1 LASRQGVITPSSQ
14 IQPSRSSYGTKF
26 AEGAAISI
34 VLAGCR
40 AYGSGLS
47 FASCSF
53 IVRSCPCLST
63 DPFPRQLRPTVTASG
78 GDGRLYLRDQDLN
91 EGAALIRAAARRL
104 ADLAE
109 TAGAA
114 ASISSPEMDV
124 LQEVFDL
131 GAMDVGDLRARLG
144 APKQSLARNLNQLEE
159 RGFVTRE
166 TDPADRRRRLV
177 TLTPAGMTFA
187 REATER
193 RRNALRQAFLSAGPD
208 AGHGRP
214 PHAVRPHPHP
224 GRNVNQH
231 RSHILAVD
239 DDDRLRDLLKR
250 YLSREGHDVTTAK
263 DAASARK
270 LMATMTFDL
279 VILDVMMPGEDGL
292 SLLKSVRE
300 KKSDTPIILL
310 TARGQ
315 PSERIEGLK
324 LGADDYLAKPFEPE
338 ELALRITSILKRAPS
353 EAPVQELKLAGM
365 IFHVGKETSARMAAS
380 SASPKRDATA
390 LHPRRPRPAGHLALM
405 NWPCSLPLVSSA
417 GRRAGHAPAP
427 QDRTRPREPVHLQT
441 VRGVGYRLT
450 GE

>member
-1 LASRQGVITPSSQ
+1 
-14 IQPSRSSYGTKF
+14 
-26 AEGAAISI
+26 
-34 VLAGCR
+34 
-40 AYGSGLS
+40 
-47 FASCSF
+47 
-53 IVRSCPCLST
+53 
-63 DPFPRQLRPTVTASG
+63 
-78 GDGRLYLRDQDLN
+78 
-91 EGAALIRAAARRL
+91 
-104 ADLAE
+104 
-109 TAGAA
+109 
-114 ASISSPEMDV
+114 M
-124 LQEVFDL
+124 
-131 GAMDVGDLRARLG
+131 
-144 APKQSLARNLNQLEE
+144 
-159 RGFVTRE
+159 
-166 TDPADRRRRLV
+166 
-177 TLTPAGMTFA
+177 
-187 REATER
+187 
-193 RRNALRQAFLSAGPD
+193 
-208 AGHGRP
+208 
-214 PHAVRPHPHP
+214 
-224 GRNVNQH
+224 NQH

-353 EAPVQELKLAGM
+353 EAPVEELKLAGM
-365 IFHVGKETSARMAAS
+365 IFHGGKGELRKDGRLVRLTESETQLLSI
-380 SASPKRDATA
+380 
-390 LHPRRPRPAGHLALM
+390 L
-405 NWPCSLPLVSSA
+405 A
-417 GRRAGHAPAP
+417 GRAGAAISRHELAMLTAAGVERSVDV
-427 QDRTRPREPVHLQT
+427 QVTRLRRKIERDPREPVHLQT